1 MNRNSYILT
10 EGVDNEC
17 TGCVLMDYCDTV
29 AEALMIDD
37 YMICAEEEDFTKFDH
52 PIYKNNEEKTGD
64 R

>member
-1 MNRNSYILT
+1 MT
-10 EGVDNEC
+10 EGIDDEC

-29 AEALMIDD
+29 AEALRIDD
-37 YMICAEEEDFTKFDH
+37 YMICAEEEDFTNFDH